1 MVGRRP
7 RTESLYAVDAARL
20 ASAIR
25 TAREAKGLTQEDL
38 AHASELSLSTVRKI
52 ERSAIVEPGFFPV
65 MAMLAVLGV
74 DPSGLKLPIV
84 QRLRRVRERT
94 RRA

>member
-1 MVGRRP
+1 MAGRRP
-7 RTESLYAVDAARL
+7 RTESLYALDAAKL
-20 ASAIR
+20 AAAIR

-65 MAMLAVLGV
+65 IAMLTVLGL
-74 DPSGLKLPIV
+74 DPFGLKLPLV
-84 QRLRRVRERT
+84 QRLRRLRERA
-94 RRA
+94 RRK

>member
-7 RTESLYAVDAARL
+7 RAESLYAADAAML

-25 TAREAKGLTQEDL
+25 AAREVRGMTQEDL
-38 AHASELSLSTVRKI
+38 AQASELSLSTVRKI

-65 MAMLAVLGV
+65 MAILSAVGI
-74 DPSGLKLPIV
+74 DPAGLRLPV
-84 QRLRRVRERT
+84 VERVR
-94 RRA
+94 RAISRSNAR